1 MRLEC
6 SVFVDYFACTTRAF
20 SCLYNILRCYWV
32 CVLVLR
38 YSDYL
43 LVTGSVDRSIRV
55 WDWRFTANG
64 PLQVLVG
71 HGYAVKRLKCHPH
84 ATRVVGSVSYD
95 MTCCLW
101 DAGPLPNLA
110 PPLLPPL
117 QPSSTSPPTNASS
130 APNNAPAEVPG
141 HIETRKRGSGLGGFG
156 LGGLMDRGYGQA
168 RDFGGR
174 GLAGGQLVC
183 TCGHILVCA
192 CAADCL
198 SLHVLICSFWPEVC
212 VGRGNLTVD
221 LCLRGRGVIV
231 SPHSLISCFP

>member
-6 SVFVDYFACTTRAF
+6 SLFAGNFACKSRACTRTLL
-20 SCLYNILRCYWV
+20 STQRSPL
-32 CVLVLR
+32 LVFR

-43 LVTGSVDRSIRV
+43 LVTGSADRSIRV

-95 MTCCLW
+95 MACCLW

-110 PPLLPPL
+110 PPPPL
-117 QPSSTSPPTNASS
+117 QPSSASPFSHTNASS
-130 APNNAPAEVPG
+130 APTDAPKEGLG
-141 HIETRKRGSGLGGFG
+141 HIGTRNRGSGLGGFG
-156 LGGLMDRGYGQA
+156 LGGFVDRGYGQPK
-168 RDFGGR
+168 DFGGR

-183 TCGHILVCA
+183 KCVR
-192 CAADCL
+192 
-198 SLHVLICSFWPEVC
+198 VC
-212 VGRGNLTVD
+212 V
-221 LCLRGRGVIV
+221 
-231 SPHSLISCFP
+231 